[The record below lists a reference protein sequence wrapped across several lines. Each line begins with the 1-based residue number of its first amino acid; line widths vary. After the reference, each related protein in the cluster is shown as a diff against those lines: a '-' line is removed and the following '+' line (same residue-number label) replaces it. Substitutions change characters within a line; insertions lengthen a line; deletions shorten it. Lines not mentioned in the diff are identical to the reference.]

1 MAIDYFGL
9 AGTNDLAGNFTMD
22 PYGGNGVSLA
32 EAADAAN
39 GPYDYQGASG
49 GILFA
54 RDQVEADRM
63 AAGYPLNGQS
73 WDVNAASLGISRLID
88 SAARYRYVASGGT
101 PATYAGQNGL
111 TYANGR
117 LGVNL
122 GGNMLPMIVLGF
134 AAIFILSSK

>member
-9 AGTNDLAGNFTMD
+9 AGTNDLAGSYTLD
-22 PYGGNGVSLA
+22 PYGGNGVSLL
-32 EAADAAN
+32 EAADAGN
-39 GPYDYQGASG
+39 GPYDYNGTAG
-49 GILFA
+49 GIIYA
-54 RDQVEADRM
+54 RDAVEADRM

-73 WDVNAASLGISRLID
+73 WDINAASLGVSRLID
-88 SAARYRYVASGGT
+88 SAARYRYVASGAM

-122 GGNMLPMIVLGF
+122 GGGMLPLLILGI
-134 AAIFILSSK
+134 AAIVVMSSK